1 MLRKKYGRSLETKSV
16 AQYMLACAG
25 VKRLNPYLG
34 ARSSPAPDKL
44 MFYLY
49 ILKSL
54 SDNGIYI
61 GYTSDLKRR
70 MQEHQSG
77 RSLATKSRLPVKLVY
92 YEAYLREKD
101 ARNRERKLKQ
111 YGKAIQILKGRIKES
126 LS

>member
-1 MLRKKYGRSLETKSV
+1 
-16 AQYMLACAG
+16 MLACAG

-54 SDNGIYI
+54 SDYGIYI

-92 YEAYLREKD
+92 YERISEKD

>member
-54 SDNGIYI
+54 SDYGIYI

-92 YEAYLREKD
+92 YERISEKD

>member
-1 MLRKKYGRSLETKSV
+1 
-16 AQYMLACAG
+16 
-25 VKRLNPYLG
+25 
-34 ARSSPAPDKL
+34 
-44 MFYLY
+44 
-49 ILKSL
+49 
-54 SDNGIYI
+54 
-61 GYTSDLKRR
+61 